1 VNGGL
6 TCTDPVLPKRDPVA
20 AFRAALAA
28 GGFLLPAEIA
38 GVYGRSARFEKII
51 DGIDG
56 LIGRLYRSD
65 RAETL
70 RFPPAIPR
78 NNFAASK
85 YFANFP
91 HLSGTIHCFCGD
103 DEDHKR
109 LLQAVAEGG
118 DWTGRQQF
126 ADLVMTPAAC
136 YPVYP
141 LIAGRGRLPAAGWLV
156 DASSYCFRHE
166 PSDDPVRMQMFRQRE
181 QVCFGTAEQIRD
193 FQSGWMQRAE
203 EMFSR
208 LMLPAQIDLANDPF
222 FGRLGQMMANG
233 QRSQRLKFEI
243 LVPISDPERPNAC
256 GSFNYHVDHFASA
269 FGIHLADGSIA
280 HTGCAGFGLERVAMA
295 LLRHHGFDAEGWP
308 APVKAALW
316 PAAS

>member
-1 VNGGL
+1 MTGL
-6 TCTDPVLPKRDPVA
+6 ACTTPVLPERNPVA
-20 AFRAALAA
+20 AFRAALAES
-28 GGFLLPAEIA
+28 GFLLPADIA
-38 GVYGRSARFEKII
+38 GVYGRSAKFERII
-51 DGIDG
+51 DAIDG
-56 LIGRLYRSD
+56 LIGRLYQND

-78 NNFAASK
+78 TTFAASK
-85 YFANFP
+85 YFSNFP
-91 HLSGTIHCFCGD
+91 HLTGTIHCFCGD
-103 DEDHKR
+103 DQDHK
-109 LLQAVAEGG
+109 LLLEAVADGG

-141 LIAGRGRLPAAGWLV
+141 LIAGRGPLPEEGWLV

-181 QVCFGTAEQIRD
+181 QVCFGTAEQIRN
-193 FQSGWMQRAE
+193 FQTDWMGRAAD
-203 EMFSR
+203 MFAR
-208 LMLPAQIDLANDPF
+208 LMLPAEIDLANDPF

-243 LVPISDPERPNAC
+243 LVPISDPERPNPC

-269 FGIHLADGSIA
+269 FGIYLPDGSIA
-280 HTGCAGFGLERVAMA
+280 HTGCAGFGLERIALA
-295 LLRHHGFDAEGWP
+295 LLRHHGFQPGEWP
-308 APVKAALW
+308 ASVKAALW
-316 PAAS
+316 PAAA